1 MTCVTSQ
8 GICDLLDPSF
18 TDLKIREDK
27 DVRVNAC
34 QKKNILTT
42 TLQRLFPKNCPLH
55 IDSTIVLTDV
65 LLYSCCQMFWCFFCV
80 LCVCVLQ
87 NNVKVHGLKEYVVTN
102 IEEVTRVIFVGNSE
116 FFFLLCFEPSAPFI
130 VSHTHSLYPFI
141 SCLISLSQQ
150 NDGRD
155 KDE

>member
-1 MTCVTSQ
+1 MYHMTYCLMSHDVCFQ

-34 QKKNILTT
+34 QEKS
-42 TLQRLFPKNCPLH
+42 F
-55 IDSTIVLTDV
+55 V
-65 LLYSCCQMFWCFFCV
+65 
-80 LCVCVLQ
+80 VCVLQ

-116 FFFLLCFEPSAPFI
+116 FFLSFLL
-130 VSHTHSLYPFI
+130 
-141 SCLISLSQQ
+141 
-150 NDGRD
+150 
-155 KDE
+155 